1 MKFKWKKFPQI
12 IGLFLGYSVLLV
24 TMTVIA
30 VMAAY
35 QLAYAKMILPKISV
49 SGVELSNTD
58 KETALKRLR
67 TEFEAK
73 PNMTRVIYQGKEVA
87 NLEGLSVNY
96 DYDWAIKQAWSI
108 GRSGNPL
115 TRIAERINIF
125 MEPRTIKVP
134 IAFSSDDLDGILMR
148 ISEKIDHVGKGA
160 KIIVNDKGEV
170 SFQPGED
177 GLQVDASDLRSK
189 ITEALSMPGEQ
200 QVSVITKVIS
210 YSATNDKIDQA
221 LTIARGWKGKQLTLR
236 YKDFNLIVS
245 TNDVIQLIG
254 LGTQPLNSDGV
265 KTIED
270 KIKQAIEVEPK
281 NAVLAFDGGKVKE
294 FQPEVNGIKL
304 VADKFETNL
313 AAAIQNQKTDLEIPV
328 EVTKPEV
335 AVSDINN
342 LGIKEKIGT
351 GTSKFHGSIPN
362 RIHNLS
368 LASSRLNG
376 ALVKPGETFSL
387 NQTIGDVSAATG
399 YEQAYIIQE
408 GRTVLGDGG
417 GVCQVSTTL
426 FRALLNA
433 GLPITERK
441 AHAYRVHYY
450 EEDMG
455 PGFDSTVFAPSADLK
470 FVNDTPGYILI
481 TTSVDPKTFSM
492 HYDLYGTSDGRVAS
506 ISAARIYSQT
516 PPPATVYQDDP
527 TMKVGQMK
535 QVDWSAWGAKVAFDY
550 KVVKNGQTT
559 IDKTFTSV
567 YQPWAAVYLKG
578 IASN

>member
-1 MKFKWKKFPQI
+1 MKFTWKKLGKSV
-12 IGLFLGYSVLLV
+12 GLILGYSVLLLTITIV
-24 TMTVIA
+24 A

-35 QLAYAKMILPKISV
+35 QLAYTKMILPKVIV
-49 SGVELSNTD
+49 SGVELSNTE
-58 KETALKRLR
+58 KEIALKRLKA
-67 TEFEAK
+67 EFEAK
-73 PNMTRVIYQGKEVA
+73 PNITRITYQGKEVS
-87 NLEGLSVNY
+87 NLDNLAVSY

-115 TRIAERINIF
+115 TRISERINIF
-125 MEPRTIKVP
+125 MEPRIIKVP
-134 IAFSSDDLDGILMR
+134 IAYSSDDLDGILMR
-148 ISEKIDHVGKGA
+148 VSEKIDHGGKGA
-160 KIIVNDKGEV
+160 KINVSNNGDV
-170 SFQPGED
+170 SFVPGED
-177 GLQVDASDLRSK
+177 GLRVDLDDLKVK
-189 ITEALSMPGEQ
+189 INDALSLPGEQ
-200 QVSVITKVIS
+200 QITVATKVIS
-210 YSATNDKIDQA
+210 YSATNDEIDKA
-221 LTIARGWKGKQLTLR
+221 LTVARGWKDKRLTLR
-236 YKDFNLIVS
+236 YKDYNLSLS
-245 TNDVIQLIG
+245 TPEVIQLIG
-254 LGTQPLNSDGV
+254 LGTQPINDDGM
-265 KTIED
+265 KTLTE
-270 KIKQAIEVEPK
+270 KIRQAIEVEPK
-281 NAVLAFDGGKVKE
+281 NAILTFDGGKVKE
-294 FQPEVNGIKL
+294 FQPEVNGIKV
-304 VADKFETNL
+304 VADKFENNL
-313 AAAIQNQKTDLEIPV
+313 TDAVLNFKTDLEIPV

-351 GTSKFHGSIPN
+351 GTSKFHGSIAN

-426 FRALLNA
+426 FRAILNA

-455 PGFDSTVFAPSADLK
+455 PGYDSTVFAPSADLK

-516 PPPATVYQDDP
+516 PPPPTVYQDDP
-527 TMKVGQMK
+527 TLKIGQMK

-550 KVVKNGQTT
+550 KVVRSGQTI
-559 IDKTFTSV
+559 IDKTFTST